1 VTRYLLL
8 LFVLAWGLTACGG
21 DGATSSETATSE
33 VYLSLGDS
41 VAAGN
46 GASDPASTSFAA
58 IVAEQEQLDLVNLA
72 FAGATTNN
80 VIEKQLPQI
89 TNAIGER
96 PVTLITLSAG
106 GNDLAG
112 LIPNAT
118 CQEDPLPPPCPL
130 EETLSAVADRYRTI
144 LTFVR
149 NAYPAADI
157 VVLAYP
163 NFFSGT
169 GHVFEAPA
177 SRVLPRLGATLRE
190 VVLQYERVGVAAP
203 SFEGQGGELTHVLDA
218 RFDPHP
224 NDAGHRVIAEAIVAA
239 VGELRED

>member
-46 GASDPASTSFAA
+46 GASNPVSTSFAA
-58 IVAEQEQLDLVNLA
+58 IVAGEKQLDLMNLA
-72 FAGATTNN
+72 VAGATTSD
-80 VIEKQLPQI
+80 VIDKQLPQI
-89 TNAIGER
+89 SGAVDGRE
-96 PVTLITLSAG
+96 VALITLSAG

-118 CQEDPLPPPCPL
+118 CQEDPLPPTCPL
-130 EETLSAVADRYRTI
+130 DETLSAVANRYRTI

-169 GHVFEAPA
+169 GHVFEPPA
-177 SRVLPRLGATLRE
+177 ARVLPRLGETLRE
-190 VVLQYERVGVAAP
+190 VASEYERVGVAAP
-203 SFEGQGGELTHVLDA
+203 SFEGRGGDLTHVLDA

-239 VGELRED
+239 VGELHED